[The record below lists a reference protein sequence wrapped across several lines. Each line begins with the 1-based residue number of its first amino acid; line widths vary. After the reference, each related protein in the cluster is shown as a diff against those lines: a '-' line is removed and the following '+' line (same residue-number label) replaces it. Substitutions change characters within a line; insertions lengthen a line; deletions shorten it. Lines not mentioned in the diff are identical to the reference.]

1 MNEKNIIQQK
11 DHIILPKATLMR
23 FMDNKTQRIYY
34 LDLNDLD
41 NISVKSIFPKSYH
54 SSPNYYNPEYDNRVK
69 KYETSMGELYKEILI
84 AIDQKTDINID
95 ADTLKK
101 QIIDFMTI
109 EFQRSVIADDN
120 MLEKYKNQQQK
131 ENDKFDSLMFQA
143 GMMTAKRIEYS
154 VNYREKAKSIETF
167 RGYAQ
172 NILGTINSAIEATYY
187 NFSPKILY
195 IPENLNYDFWLPP
208 LHFVGTDQ
216 FACFILSP
224 SIALALYPVL
234 PAGSLMMIADKER
247 VEIINLRILESIS
260 VFNSTYRETV
270 GRKEPLEKLKDRI
283 VKIKSIC
290 KTSEHRIIFNDET
303 FCIHDM
309 NEALEFIIILYLLY
323 GIHKAAIEIRMKEKN
338 FVHIPPQRYIDSA
351 PNGITISGH
360 SVLLS
365 APSGMI

>member
-1 MNEKNIIQQK
+1 MKKKIIQQK

-23 FMDNKTQRIYY
+23 FMDDKTQRIYY

-41 NISVKSIFPKSYH
+41 NISVKSIYPKSYH
-54 SSPNYYNPEYDNRVK
+54 SSQNYYNPEYDNRVK
-69 KYETSMGELYKEILI
+69 KYETSMGELYKEISI
-84 AIDQKTDINID
+84 AIDQKADINTD
-95 ADTLKK
+95 AETLKK

-143 GMMTAKRIEYS
+143 GMMTAERIEYS

-167 RGYAQ
+167 RDYAQ
-172 NILGTINSAIEATYY
+172 NILGTINSAIVATYY

-195 IPENLNYDFWLPP
+195 IPENCNYDFLLPP
-208 LHFVGTDQ
+208 LHFVGNDQ

-224 SIALALYPVL
+224 SIALALYPVSA
-234 PAGSLMMIADKER
+234 AGSLMMIADKER

-260 VFNSTYRETV
+260 VFNSTYKETV
-270 GRKEPLEKLKDRI
+270 GKKDPLEKLKDRI

-290 KTSEHRIIFNDET
+290 KTSEHRVIVNDDT

-309 NEALEFIIILYLLY
+309 NEALEFIIILYLLF
-323 GIHKAAIEIRMKEKN
+323 GVHNVAKEIRMKEKN
-338 FVHIPPQRYIDSA
+338 FDMEFYKKNKNEIEELFKKYSF
-351 PNGITISGH
+351 N
-360 SVLLS
+360 LL
-365 APSGMI
+365 M